1 MDKSLQKLFAEL
13 TEKRA
18 QLFAELEQYQPNQ
31 LAFKSSPEKWSMLQV
46 VNHLL
51 ISEQQIYQYLCKKN
65 QAKTLDPAGS
75 TAAARSFF
83 LNAFLKSP
91 LRVSAPR
98 QLPLPESPPALAEM
112 RKDWDATRQDMEI
125 FLAKLPA
132 ERLQKIIFRHP
143 FAGRF
148 NIAQTLKFMIN
159 HISHH
164 IRQVRRIVRSADFP
178 ANA

>member
-1 MDKSLQKLFAEL
+1 MDKSLQKLFDEL

-18 QLFAELEQYQPNQ
+18 QLLAELDKYQPEQ
-31 LAFKSSPEKWSMLQV
+31 QAYKSSPEKWSMLQV

-65 QAKTLDPAGS
+65 LAKALAPAG
-75 TAAARSFF
+75 TAAAVRSLV
-83 LNAFLKSP
+83 LNVFLKSP
-91 LRVSAPR
+91 FRVSAPR
-98 QLPLPESPPALAEM
+98 RLPLPESPPALPQM
-112 RKDWDATRQDMEI
+112 KKDWDATRQDMET
-125 FLAKLPA
+125 FLMNLPS
-132 ERLQKIIFRHP
+132 ERLHKIIFRHP

-164 IRQVRRIVRSADFP
+164 IRQVRRIARTADFP
-178 ANA
+178 VNA

>member
-1 MDKSLQKLFAEL
+1 MDKSLQKLFDEL

-18 QLFAELEQYQPNQ
+18 QLFSELDKFQPEQLEY
-31 LAFKSSPEKWSMLQV
+31 KSSPEMWSMLQV

-51 ISEQQIYQYLCKKN
+51 ISEQHIYQYLCKKN
-65 QAKTLDPAGS
+65 QAKTLDPAGVA
-75 TAAARSFF
+75 AAARSLV

-98 QLPLPESPPALAEM
+98 QLPLPESPRALPEM
-112 RKDWDATRQDMEI
+112 RKDWDATRRDMET
-125 FLAKLPA
+125 FLMELPS

-159 HISHH
+159 HIVHH
-164 IRQVRRIVRSADFP
+164 IRQVRRIARSTGFP
-178 ANA
+178 ANV